1 MYEKAL
7 PDRHFSLRALF
18 LVAAA
23 TLTCMSCAHAQD
35 TQPVASAPQASATD
49 IQMTPDQA
57 QTAIRLA
64 RAAKQAG
71 DLNGAVSLYKAL
83 SAAQPD
89 DTHMALEYGDT
100 LNDAGYIDD
109 AIGVYSKIGAESKD
123 RVGAL
128 LGLERA
134 YLRLGE
140 ADKALPYAEQAVN
153 AAPQDADA
161 AIGHGVALD
170 MLNRHDEAQK
180 CYRAVLDVSPR
191 NVAARN
197 DLALSLALTGD
208 FAKAIDILTPIAR
221 SADASPRERQ
231 NLALI
236 YGLQGNRDA
245 AKALSSADLDAGD
258 TDANLRFFES
268 VRAAK

>member
-1 MYEKAL
+1 MYENMRSSK
-7 PDRHFSLRALF
+7 HKSLRAF
-18 LVAAA
+18 LAAA
-23 TLTCMSCAHAQD
+23 TAILTCAGCAHAQD
-35 TQPVASAPQASATD
+35 TQTAAPSQAIAADVA
-49 IQMTPDQA
+49 MTPDQA
-57 QTAIRLA
+57 QTALRLA
-64 RAAKQAG
+64 RAARQAG

-89 DTHMALEYGDT
+89 DMHMALEYGDT

-153 AAPQDADA
+153 VAPQDADA

-208 FAKAIDILTPIAR
+208 FAQAIDILTPIAR

-258 TDANLRFFES
+258 TDANLRFFDS